1 LVQIGEPMID
11 LLAPGMPAL
20 RGVSAAAV
28 PIEAPVMARP
38 TASATIFDE
47 EPMTFLLS
55 CVLR

>member
-28 PIEAPVMARP
+28 PIRGAGDGDCERDD
-38 TASATIFDE
+38 F
-47 EPMTFLLS
+47 
-55 CVLR
+55 